1 MTLNIELVERGISE
15 RRHLAIRLG
24 QHGMVPLCKPGAS
37 TRERWITVM
46 PNPASAKPMC
56 AQCLRAA
63 DRVADLADRQE
74 GIADD

>member
-1 MTLNIELVERGISE
+1 MTIEVVEVVEREMSE

-24 QHGMVPLCKPGAS
+24 HHGMIPLCRPGAS
-37 TRERWITVM
+37 LREPWRPVQ
-46 PNPASAKPMC
+46 PDPASAKPIC

-74 GIADD
+74 GIE